1 MADAAEEEPQD
12 NGFGLQR
19 VVMIFLITQ
28 SMTRLL
34 FGAPQTAPGALSIQ
48 HLSELRSDI
57 EALRREHREKGEL
70 IARQRERLL
79 RWSAECAAI
88 EAAHQAQLALPAND
102 APAAQTDGWSC
113 SQTR

>member
-34 FGAPQTAPGALSIQ
+34 FGAPQTAPGQ
-48 HLSELRSDI
+48 PVEEREPSDF
-57 EALRREHREKGEL
+57 EKWAKSKMPE
-70 IARQRERLL
+70 Q
-79 RWSAECAAI
+79 
-88 EAAHQAQLALPAND
+88 P
-102 APAAQTDGWSC
+102 APAPRFA
-113 SQTR
+113 